1 MAGIVRYSSYVP
13 EFRLERGDIAA
24 ALGQKAKG
32 ARTVAAYDQDTTTLA
47 VEAALSFAP
56 SCRTA
61 NSLWFATTAPA
72 YVDKV
77 NATAIH
83 AALQL
88 RSDIAAVD
96 LGTSVRG
103 GATALAAAARD
114 GGLAVLADTRGG
126 HVGGADERGGG
137 DASAAFLFGDDDVA
151 AELVAT
157 ASVTA
162 EFLDRWRDRSDSGSS
177 VWEERFGEER
187 YLELLEQLLAQL
199 CARGV
204 NPTSVS
210 RFAVA
215 SPNGRAVRSANKL
228 LSGWTQ
234 TQAADARGLDV
245 LGNVGAAQPGLL
257 LADLLDSADEGDTL
271 LLVSLADG
279 ADAIVLRATAKLNAA
294 KSRTLREQLDG
305 GTSIS
310 YAQYLVWKGR
320 VQGERPRRPDPDRP
334 SAPYS
339 WRNRDY
345 KLALRGGRCRSC
357 GAVAYPVPAVCHKC
371 REKSFET
378 VSAIGQRARVVT
390 TTVDHL
396 AFSPSP
402 PLVSAVVS
410 FEAGGRIQ
418 CELTDVRSAPLV
430 GDEVVPTF
438 RRGATVDGIHNYIW
452 KARPVV
458 ADQERGAQ

>member
-1 MAGIVRYSSYVP
+1 M
-13 EFRLERGDIAA
+13 
-24 ALGQKAKG
+24 GQKAKG
-32 ARTVAAYDQDTTTLA
+32 VRTVAAYDQDTTTLG
-47 VEAALSFAP
+47 VEAALPFVE
-56 SCRTA
+56 SCRRA

-83 AALQL
+83 TALQL
-88 RSDIAAVD
+88 RPDIAAVD
-96 LGTSVRG
+96 LGTTIRG
-103 GATALAAAARD
+103 GFTALAAAARD

-137 DASAAFLFGDDDVA
+137 DAAAAFLFGDDAVA
-151 AELVAT
+151 AEVVAT

-162 EFLDRWRDRSDSGSS
+162 EFLDRWRDQSDTGSS

-199 CARGV
+199 GEQGV
-204 NPTSVS
+204 DPTGVT
-210 RFAVA
+210 RFAVSSA
-215 SPNGRAVRSANKL
+215 NGRAVKSATKA
-228 LSGWTQ
+228 LSGWTKA
-234 TQAADARGLDV
+234 TANDPRGLDA
-245 LGNVGAAQPGLL
+245 LGNVGAAQSGLL

-279 ADAIVLRATAKLNAA
+279 ADAMVLRAGANLKSAKPR
-294 KSRTLREQLDG
+294 SLRDRLAG

-310 YAQYLVWKGR
+310 YTQYLIWKNR
-320 VQGERPRRPDPDRP
+320 VQSERPRRPDPDRP
-334 SAPYS
+334 SAPYA
-339 WRNRDY
+339 WRNRGF
-345 KLALRGGRCRSC
+345 KLALTGGRCRSC
-357 GAVAYPVPAVCHKC
+357 GAVAYPIPAVCHKC
-371 REKSFET
+371 RAAEFDD

-402 PLVSAVVS
+402 PLVSAVIQ
-410 FEAGGRIQ
+410 FGTGGRIQ
-418 CELTDVRSAPLV
+418 CELTDVASAPRV
-430 GDEVVPTF
+430 DDEVVPTF

-452 KARPVV
+452 KARPAVT
-458 ADQERGAQ
+458 DQEEERSNGTAQLA